1 MKKYIIIP
9 TIATMTLMS
18 CGGGTTTQ
26 NTGTQSDTAA
36 NGRDGVHTVSTTTE
50 TTPTETSPAEDTGKG
65 ALPELVFDNLTY
77 SKKVYAKDSDILP
90 IIKTAKRVVIKG
102 DKIIISDGKNEI
114 PLQLDLA
121 SSEEEAWPDSYRWT
135 FSTIATKDIPSFTF
149 AIASEYEEACV
160 ARHEDPKTRFINL
173 EATNL
178 WTLSPK
184 NFNSWGNLHRKMA
197 AKYPSDEEYQREIDY
212 INREEPD
219 PSDFF
224 DDEDDG
230 GDVSANDGNIINDVV
245 NDLVTFY
252 DPYGMFEGEE
262 NISAERVAANRKD
275 IKILSPT
282 MAKFQATG
290 PAETF
295 SETFVCYKHKN
306 GTWVV
311 LDYFKDDT
319 SPFCRM
325 SAYEF
330 KNGKLNWL
338 SDFIPKDFLK
348 GAYVEEFDANGFTIE
363 RDTPDGNTDEVYY
376 KWNGEK
382 FVE

>member
-1 MKKYIIIP
+1 MKKSLIIIP
-9 TIATMTLMS
+9 AIALTLAS
-18 CGGGTTTQ
+18 CGG
-26 NTGTQSDTAA
+26 
-36 NGRDGVHTVSTTTE
+36 NGNGNGNVRDGRPSVSTTE
-50 TTPTETSPAEDTGKG
+50 TTTPTESATPTAPAEDTGKG
-65 ALPELVFDNLTY
+65 ALPELIFDNLTY
-77 SKKVYAKDSDILP
+77 SKNFTAKDSDILP

-102 DKIIISDGKNEI
+102 DKMTISDGKNEI

-121 SSEEEAWPDSYRWT
+121 SSEEEAWPDSYRWK

-149 AIASEYEEACV
+149 AISSEYEEACV
-160 ARHEDPKTRFINL
+160 ARNMDPKTRFIHL

-184 NFNSWGNLHRKMA
+184 GFNSWGNLHRKMA
-197 AKYPSDEEYQREIDY
+197 AKYPSDEDYQQAIDY
-212 INREEPD
+212 INREDPD
-219 PSDFF
+219 LSDLEDY
-224 DDEDDG
+224 DDSG
-230 GDVSANDGNIINDVV
+230 DGNVSSNDIIKDVLD
-245 NDLVTFY
+245 DLVTFY

-262 NISAERVAANRKD
+262 TISAERVAANRKE
-275 IKILSPT
+275 IKIISPT

-319 SPFCRM
+319 SPFCKM
-325 SAYEF
+325 SSYEF

-348 GAYVEEFDANGFTIE
+348 GAYIEEFDANGFTIE
-363 RDTPDGNTDEVYY
+363 RDTPDGNTDEMYY

>member
-1 MKKYIIIP
+1 MKKSLIIIP
-9 TIATMTLMS
+9 AIALTLAS
-18 CGGGTTTQ
+18 CGG
-26 NTGTQSDTAA
+26 
-36 NGRDGVHTVSTTTE
+36 NGRDGRPSVSTTE
-50 TTPTETSPAEDTGKG
+50 TTTPTESATPTAPAEDTGKG
-65 ALPELVFDNLTY
+65 ALPELIFDNLTY
-77 SKKVYAKDSDILP
+77 SKNFTAKDSDILP

-102 DKIIISDGKNEI
+102 DKMTISDGKNEI

-121 SSEEEAWPDSYRWT
+121 SSEEEAWPDSYRWK

-149 AIASEYEEACV
+149 AISSEYEEASV
-160 ARHEDPKTRFINL
+160 ARNMDPKTRFIHL

-184 NFNSWGNLHRKMA
+184 GFNSWGNLHRKMA
-197 AKYPSDEEYQREIDY
+197 AKYPSDEDYQQAIDY

-219 PSDFF
+219 LSDLEDY
-224 DDEDDG
+224 DDSG
-230 GDVSANDGNIINDVV
+230 DGNVSSNDIIKDVLD
-245 NDLVTFY
+245 DLVTFY

-262 NISAERVAANRKD
+262 TISEERVAANRKD

-319 SPFCRM
+319 SPFCKIG
-325 SAYEF
+325 AYEF
-330 KNGKLNWL
+330 KNKELNWL
-338 SDFIPKDFLK
+338 SDFIPDDFLK
-348 GAYVEEFDANGFTIE
+348 GAYIEEFDANGFTIE

>member
-1 MKKYIIIP
+1 MKKQFAIII
-9 TIATMTLMS
+9 AALVLAS
-18 CGGGTTTQ
+18 CGGGQQTQNNSGNVADTTT
-26 NTGTQSDTAA
+26 A
-36 NGRDGVHTVSTTTE
+36 NGRDGVHTVSTT
-50 TTPTETSPAEDTGKG
+50 PTDTPAEDTGKG
-65 ALPELVFDNLTY
+65 ALPELIFDNLTY

-102 DKIIISDGKNEI
+102 DKMTISDGKNEI

-149 AIASEYEEACV
+149 AIASEYEEACI

-184 NFNSWGNLHRKMA
+184 GFNSWDNLHRKMA
-197 AKYPSDEEYQREIDY
+197 AKYPSDEEYQQEIDY

-219 PSDFF
+219 PSDFEDY
-224 DDEDDG
+224 DDSG
-230 GDVSANDGNIINDVV
+230 DGNVSTNDIIKDVLD
-245 NDLVTFY
+245 DLVTFY

-262 NISAERVAANRKD
+262 TISADRVAANRKE

-282 MAKFQATG
+282 MAQFEAEGT
-290 PAETF
+290 AETF
-295 SETFVCYKHKN
+295 TETFACYQHKN

-319 SPFCRM
+319 SPFCKM
-325 SAYEF
+325 GAYEF

-338 SDFIPKDFLK
+338 SDYLPKDFLK
-348 GAYVEEFDANGFTIE
+348 NAYIDEFDANGFVIV
-363 RDTPDGNTDEVYY
+363 RDTPEGNVDEIYY